1 LTNEIA
7 APVAKLGPQTL
18 TLVDG
23 RVFGLDGETLARR
36 FARRVLRFP
45 EVRSLALDPARSS
58 ATLAFHAAHGD
69 PADCVI
75 RLAQAVAGTGDQLKE
90 VAVPRWPANEPVTLH
105 RHGDIISLL
114 EILSSTSGGLLV
126 QHPMIGRDPTIA
138 RGVEEALR
146 ITPGVIQATAI
157 CVRARLRVRFNPG
170 VVTPGALIRL
180 AEAALFAADAT
191 RADRLHGQVDFAPAN
206 VSLGFAATGEFVLP
220 IVMPV
225 TAGML
230 VLSNLETFRAAA
242 HQAREG
248 KFGLPAL
255 YTSVVG
261 ATLVSGS
268 TALLGAALMTW
279 FFRYWE
285 QRYCKDLATESRALL
300 DNTVSLPEEARI
312 LTADGLE
319 RIVPSSELVPGQ
331 RLRACAGETLP
342 ADATVLAGTALLDE
356 TALRGTTAPLRRVT
370 GDKVL
375 AGSTLLSGTLDLE
388 VARICDETQAARI
401 SQALIETI
409 LPVPQTWALNQDA
422 ESFASRAV
430 APTLLAAGAGLAVGG
445 ASTALA
451 ILRPDYATGIGLAV
465 PLETLR
471 DVKLAARN
479 GMVVRVGTAFE
490 RLAST
495 SWVLLEDHELLHYR
509 DCGVSAIQTNR
520 VDEARLLPAAAAAGF
535 WIGDERGPA
544 LARACWE
551 RGLIVRRADLREI
564 GVDGVVTDLRGSV
577 VRLRGCPV
585 AGLDPPPLSVE
596 LDGVEVAEIHFR
608 RNEYPTA
615 TEVVGR
621 LQKAGLRVFLASER
635 SAHATARLAS
645 QLGADRHCGDMHLA
659 DKVRLLLALRRDG
672 IAAVFVGDCATN
684 AQAAREAHLAIA
696 LGEGAALG
704 REAWDIA
711 LLGESIET
719 LPMLFALA
727 HDHTRRVE
735 RARHAVMT
743 PNLLC
748 VAGAFSFGFTGL
760 ASVFISNFGTSIA
773 YNNAVR
779 SLRTADDPNT
789 KWRDAVSY
797 EAAAS
802 AHIWPKPPFAGRSNM
817 ETHHAQPAA

>member
-1 LTNEIA
+1 LTEGVA

-18 TLVDG
+18 ILFDD
-23 RVFGLDGETLARR
+23 RVFGRDGEALARR

-45 EVRSLALDPARSS
+45 EVRSLALDASRSS
-58 ATLAFHAAHGD
+58 ATLALHAAKDD

-75 RLAQAVAGTGDQLKE
+75 RLAQAVAGGGDELE
-90 VAVPRWPANEPVTLH
+90 DVALPRWPASEAVTLH

-114 EILSSTSGGLLV
+114 EILSSTSGRLLV

-138 RGVEEALR
+138 RRLEETVLVAA
-146 ITPGVIQATAI
+146 GVIEVTAI
-157 CVRARLRVRFNPG
+157 SAKAQLRVRFNPRVISSG
-170 VVTPGALIRL
+170 VLIRFV
-180 AEAALFAADAT
+180 EAGLF
-191 RADRLHGQVDFAPAN
+191 RADPARVDRLPGQVNFTPAN

-220 IVMPV
+220 IVTPV

-285 QRYCKDLATESRALL
+285 QRYLQDLASESRALL
-300 DNTVSLPEEARI
+300 DKTVSLPEEARI

-319 RIVPSSELVPGQ
+319 RIVPSRELVPGQ

-356 TALRGTTAPLRRVT
+356 TALRGTPAPRRRGA
-370 GDKVL
+370 GDQVL
-375 AGSTLLSGTLDLE
+375 AGSRLLTGTLDLE
-388 VARICDETQAARI
+388 VARTRNETQAARI
-401 SQALIETI
+401 SRALIETT
-409 LPVPQTWALNQDA
+409 LPAPQTWALNQDA

-471 DVKLAARN
+471 DVKLAACN
-479 GMVVRVGTAFE
+479 GIVVRVGTAFE

-509 DCGVSAIQTNR
+509 DCDVSEIRTNR
-520 VDEARLLPAAAAAGF
+520 VDEARLLPAAAAAGV
-535 WIGDERGPA
+535 WVGDERGSA
-544 LARACWE
+544 LARACRE
-551 RGLIVRRADLREI
+551 RGLIMRRAGLREI
-564 GVDGVVTDLRGSV
+564 GVNGVVTDFRGCV

-585 AGLDPPPLSVE
+585 AGLDPPPLRVE
-596 LDGVEVAEIHFR
+596 FDGVEVAEICFR
-608 RNEYPTA
+608 RNEDPTA
-615 TEVVGR
+615 AEVVGR
-621 LQKAGLRVFLASER
+621 LQKTGLRVFLASER
-635 SAHATARLAS
+635 SAHATARFAS
-645 QLGADRHCGDMHLA
+645 QLGVDRHCGDMHL
-659 DKVRLLLALRRDG
+659 DDNVRLLLDLRRDG
-672 IAAVFVGDCATN
+672 VAAVFVGDCATS
-684 AQAAREAHLAIA
+684 AQAARESHLAIA

-704 REAWDIA
+704 GEAWDIA
-711 LLGESIET
+711 LLGNSIET
-719 LPMLFALA
+719 LPILFALA
-727 HDHTRRVE
+727 RDHQTRR
-735 RARHAVMT
+735 
-743 PNLLC
+743 
-748 VAGAFSFGFTGL
+748 
-760 ASVFISNFGTSIA
+760 ASTSCGHDTQP
-773 YNNAVR
+773 AVR
-779 SLRTADDPNT
+779 RRRVLIWAHRLGVGVHQQFRDKHCLQQCRALTAHRT
-789 KWRDAVSY
+789 
-797 EAAAS
+797 
-802 AHIWPKPPFAGRSNM
+802 
-817 ETHHAQPAA
+817 